1 MAKGLNIFKV
11 TCRKFKVFHLIALF
25 VCSIYSIDGHAAS
38 QRVIS
43 TSPAITEILFALGA
57 GDRVVGVTDYC
68 SFPKKACLL
77 PSIGGPLNPST
88 ETWIALKLLA
98 KIYYY

>member
-11 TCRKFKVFHLIALF
+11 TCRKFQVFHLTALF
-25 VCSIYSIDGHAAS
+25 VFSIYSIDGHAAS

-77 PSIGGPLNPST
+77 PSICGPLKPST
-88 ETWIALKLLA
+88 ETMISLKTDLIII
-98 KIYYY
+98 K